1 MSSEL
6 TIQDVF
12 EADAIGMSSAQTT
25 ELANVIR
32 PYLSKMS
39 YEDFKWF
46 LVKVT
51 NMQIYADMTVH
62 QAMVRAV
69 QVMRLGKN
77 IREGRE
83 TVKM

>member
-1 MSSEL
+1 
-6 TIQDVF
+6 
-12 EADAIGMSSAQTT
+12 
-25 ELANVIR
+25 
-32 PYLSKMS
+32 MS

-69 QVMRLGKN
+69 QVMRLGQN